1 MENIVV
7 LITAPNEDEAAKISH
22 ALVEKSLAG
31 CVNIIKGIRSIYQW
45 QGKIEDEPEVLM
57 VAKTQRRLFPALSK
71 KVKELHTYTVPE
83 ILALP
88 IVEGSAEYLDWLK
101 EVTGETSK

>member
-7 LITAPNEDEAAKISH
+7 LITASGEDEAAKISR
-22 ALVEKSLAG
+22 ALVEERLAA

-45 QGKIEDEPEVLM
+45 QGKIEDESEVLM
-57 VAKTQRRLFPALSK
+57 MAKTQRHLFLSLSK

-88 IVEGSAEYLDWLK
+88 IVEGSAEYLDWLE
-101 EVTGETSK
+101 EVTG